1 MIISDVLHRSGD
13 SGMSW
18 FSKALTKL
26 SGNKVPEVDFS
37 ETFIAKNVT
46 IMTVQR
52 LLLELNDDDL
62 RRLWHM
68 IGNELAKRKNNN

>member
-1 MIISDVLHRSGD
+1 MIISDVIHESENN
-13 SGMSW
+13 SMSW

-37 ETFIAKNVT
+37 ESFIAKNVT

-52 LLLELNDDDL
+52 LLLELGDEDL

-68 IGNELAKRKNNN
+68 IGNELAKRKNQ